1 MERSRRAGSAV
12 TQSLDVRGLARLLA
26 DAGIALPDGAV
37 EKLDRHAAELLRW
50 NRAIRLTAI
59 VDPGEIAVKHILDSL
74 YLLKFAPFP
83 GRTLDAGSGGG
94 YPGIPL
100 AVALPESRVV
110 LLDSIA
116 KKCAFLSHV
125 CRQLGLAN
133 AEVRRGRIG
142 DGPALPI
149 GRFDQVVSRATFP
162 PAEALRLLPPYLL
175 PGGRLLV
182 MAGPEGQPG
191 EPPPPLHAGR
201 RLRFEL
207 PHGMGLREIREYHA
221 D

>member
-1 MERSRRAGSAV
+1 M
-12 TQSLDVRGLARLLA
+12 TQTLDVRALAGLLA

-37 EKLDRHAAELLRW
+37 ERLDRHAAELLRW
-50 NRAIRLTAI
+50 NRAIRLTSI
-59 VDPGEIAVKHILDSL
+59 VDPAEIAVKHVLDSL
-74 YLLKFAPFP
+74 HLLRFAPFP

-100 AVALPESRVV
+100 AVALPESRIV

-133 AEVRRGRIG
+133 AEVVRGRIA

-162 PAEALRLLPPYLL
+162 PAEALRLLAPYLL

-182 MAGPEGQPG
+182 MTGPEGEPG
-191 EPPPPLHAGR
+191 QPPPPLRAGR
-201 RLRFEL
+201 RVRFAL
-207 PHGMGLREIREYHA
+207 PRGMGERQILEYRA
-221 D
+221 V

>member
-1 MERSRRAGSAV
+1 M
-12 TQSLDVRGLARLLA
+12 TPPLDVHVLARFLA
-26 DAGIALPDGAV
+26 DAGIALPDGAAGR
-37 EKLDRHAAELLRW
+37 LDRHAAELLRW

-59 VDPGEIAVKHILDSL
+59 VDPVEIAIKHVLDSL

-100 AVALPESRVV
+100 AVALPETRIV
-110 LLDSIA
+110 LLDSTA

-125 CRQLGLAN
+125 CRKLGLAN
-133 AEVRRGRIG
+133 VEVLRGRIA

-182 MAGPEGQPG
+182 MTGPEGQPG
-191 EPPPPLHAGR
+191 EPPPSLCAGR
-201 RLRFEL
+201 RMRFEL
-207 PHGMGLREIREYHA
+207 PHGMGLREIREYRKA
-221 D
+221 